1 MLVPS
6 TYTGALL
13 LTILTMICW
22 GSWANTMKLCG
33 KKWRF
38 ELFYFDY
45 AIGVFIAALVAGV
58 TFGSIDGG
66 AAADGIPV
74 FSFWDNLLIAFKRYI
89 GFAFLSGVVFNL
101 ANMLLVAAIAVA
113 GLSVA
118 FPIGIGLALIIGVVW
133 SFILNPQGNPTF
145 LFGGMVVLLAA
156 IVVAALAHKTHL
168 ETKPAPKPKP
178 GAPPRAPAPPASPWK
193 GIVLSLISGVLMGSF
208 YPLLEMSKHEFG
220 LGPYAAVF
228 IFTAG
233 VLVSTPVFNIF
244 FMNVPVQGDPVGF
257 GAYFKGKF
265 SWHLLGL
272 LGGVIWCIGMVA
284 NFVAAATPKSIN
296 VGPAVSYAIGQGATL
311 VSTLWGLLVW
321 HEFKNA
327 VPRTRK
333 LVGMMLA
340 LFVIGLGLIAVAP
353 LFKK

>member
-45 AIGVFIAALVAGV
+45 AIGVFLAALVAGV
-58 TFGSIDGG
+58 TFGSMEGG
-66 AAADGIPV
+66 VVAEGIPV
-74 FSFWDNLLIAFKRYI
+74 FSFWDNMLVSFRRFL

-118 FPIGIGLALIIGVVW
+118 FPIGIGLALIIGVIW
-133 SFILNPQGNPTF
+133 SFILNPQGNPAF
-145 LFGGMVVLLAA
+145 LFGGMTVLLGA
-156 IVVAALAHKTHL
+156 IIVAALAHKSHV
-168 ETKPAPKPKP
+168 ETKPAPTPKP
-178 GAPPRAPAPPASPWK
+178 GAPPKKPAPPVSPWK
-193 GIVLSLISGVLMGSF
+193 GIVLSLVSGVLMGSF
-208 YPLLEMSKHEFG
+208 YPVLEMSKSEFG

-228 IFTAG
+228 VFSAG
-233 VLVSTPVFNIF
+233 ILLSTPFFNIF
-244 FMNVPVQGDPVGF
+244 FMNVPVQGEPVGF
-257 GAYFKGKF
+257 GAYFKGKLK
-265 SWHLLGL
+265 WHVLGL
-272 LGGVIWCIGMVA
+272 LGGIIWCIGMSA
-284 NFVAAATPKSIN
+284 NFVAASTSKSIN

-321 HEFKNA
+321 HEFKGA
-327 VPRTRK
+327 VPRTRNFVALM
-333 LVGMMLA
+333 LV
-340 LFVIGLGLIAVAP
+340 LFVAGLGLIAVAP
-353 LFKK
+353 LFKQ